1 MSRIKR
7 GILRRNGVESL
18 SQRRAR
24 FGQIFPAIGR
34 RRDVCRG
41 RQWRL
46 IDHRTRHR
54 NDVIVLCPL
63 HHVARSAIVRRPL
76 VSGALSEDITQ
87 TQEDEDRQRQEDDG
101 INIHVAFRF
110 LILTPATGPAVE
122 RSLKGTAEI
131 TSWMGQQYVGTKLG
145 LANGAFLARKAMPV
159 EIGQAGALTRLPQA
173 NCSAFSARGET
184 PMLPGNRAYSTI

>member
-7 GILRRNGVESL
+7 GILCRNGVESL

-63 HHVARSAIVRRPL
+63 HHVARSAIIRRPL

-101 INIHVAFRF
+101 INIHVAFAF
-110 LILTPATGPAVE
+110 WSAPATGPAVE

-131 TSWMGQQYVGTKLG
+131 TSGMGQKHVGTKLG
-145 LANGAFLARKAMPV
+145 LANGAFWHEKAWRWNKDMP
-159 EIGQAGALTRLPQA
+159 E
-173 NCSAFSARGET
+173 
-184 PMLPGNRAYSTI
+184 